1 MNPAIFLWDQA
12 TPSATSAAAN
22 PSALNWACWANNSVR
37 MRAGNAEGEQGG
49 EVKEE
54 EKESLRGGLQ
64 ALMPCLE

>member
-22 PSALNWACWANNSVR
+22 PSALSWACWANSRVR

-49 EVKEE
+49 GVNKEE
-54 EKESLRGGLQ
+54 EKQSLR
-64 ALMPCLE
+64 